1 VSGLVRWGA
10 RFLRDDKGATSIEYA
25 IIAGSL
31 SIVIVAIVQSIGTSV
46 NTIFTSVQAG
56 FK

>member
-1 VSGLVRWGA
+1 M
-10 RFLRDDKGATSIEYA
+10 RFIAELKSAFSRGESGATSIEYA

-31 SIVIVAIVQSIGTSV
+31 SIVILVAVNGIGRNLNAV
-46 NTIFTSVQAG
+46 FVAVHDA

>member
-1 VSGLVRWGA
+1 MSGLVRWGA

-31 SIVIVAIVQSIGTSV
+31 SIVIVVIVQSIGTSV